1 MVNELQNE
9 TMVAE
14 GTGIEVTE
22 SGALAELSE
31 SDLDQVSGGSGLANL
46 GSFFGSSTSGFSQHE
61 TTFGQMTFAGPNGAG
76 SMKFFSDKGVSS
88 FAQEIFGGS
97 K

>member
-1 MVNELQNE
+1 MVNDMHNE
-9 TMVAE
+9 TMIAE
-14 GTGIEVTE
+14 QTGIEAIE

-31 SDLDQVSGGSGLANL
+31 SDLDQVSGGSGLGNL

-61 TTFGQMTFAGPNGAG
+61 TSFGQMTFAGPNGAG

-88 FAQEIFGGS
+88 FAQEVFGGS